1 MGHAFHDR
9 RKELAPFRYDDLK
22 YKGNGMIAYK
32 EDGRWGLMDTAGT
45 PLTEPL
51 YKSIGNA
58 EDNRV
63 LRRQK
68 TAGCILTTQ
77 AKSNYF

>member
-1 MGHAFHDR
+1 
-9 RKELAPFRYDDLK
+9 
-22 YKGNGMIAYK
+22 MIAYK

-63 LRRQK
+63 PAKTKDGWLYLDYAGKKVITFEKRRKMSPRSEKEEPVSRQ
-68 TAGCILTTQ
+68 TVNGD
-77 AKSNYF
+77 